1 MKASPDREIIQFLNR
16 SRIILNLDD
25 KHLGEL
31 LKVNTCDVR
40 HVLTGQRKVTVH
52 NLLHALNH
60 FHVSLE
66 AILENRVDY
75 KTLEAQFKQKG
86 SSDQDGLNEFYTENG
101 HNKKRSVINI
111 LNYIEA
117 NESIEDKFLILR
129 DFQMKLS
136 DFDNPDEIINN
147 RFIVELLDRLFKRGY
162 SLKEIMAMG
171 EFSYECNK
179 DGVLAESLGR
189 LSSSR
194 ELLEYFFDVA
204 VKKYDTNYKYCITK
218 LTDEYCEVD
227 LYQNTDV
234 LDAMKTEKLGSPL
247 VSLMKSGVIKT
258 LPKFIGM
265 DDFDVKI
272 GKSIHAGDDH
282 CSYVIHYKND
292 KKLVH

>member
-1 MKASPDREIIQFLNR
+1 MKTSPDREIIQFLNR
-16 SRIILNLDD
+16 SRIILNLED

-31 LKVNTCDVR
+31 LQVKTRDVR
-40 HVLTGQRKVTVH
+40 HVLSGKRSVTIH

-66 AILENRVDY
+66 AILEDRVDY
-75 KTLEAQFKQKG
+75 KVLEAQFKQNG
-86 SSDQDGLNEFYTENG
+86 TGESGEFNEYYTKNG

-111 LNYIEA
+111 LNYIEKHG
-117 NESIEDKFLILR
+117 SIEDKFLILR

-136 DFDNPDEIINN
+136 DFDNPDETINN

-179 DGVLAESLGR
+179 DGELGQSLNR
-189 LSSSR
+189 LRSPK
-194 ELLEYFFDVA
+194 ELLAYMFEVS
-204 VKKYDTNYKYCITK
+204 VKKYDTNYQYKINK
-218 LTDEYCEVD
+218 LTDELCEVE
-227 LYQNTDV
+227 LHQNPDV
-234 LDAMKTEKLGSPL
+234 LDAMKVDKLGSPL

-258 LPKFIGM
+258 LPSFLGM

-272 GKSIHAGDDH
+272 GKSIHAGDEH
-282 CSYVIHYKND
+282 CSYLIQYKNQH
-292 KKLVH
+292 KVLH